1 MAVIQRGGAKMTV
14 VWTDVHEVE
23 ERLKKLGLSPEGT
36 PSAVENIDTV
46 LQRAEAERNFCTGLD
61 PISLP
66 GNIFWG
72 RTVRFL
78 RETYLPHG
86 WTAASPRNVPLLV
99 APSEE
104 FAITVSSG
112 SRETGFGAL
121 KPTTR
126 YSKGTAVMGRVATN
140 RQLLIPGVGFGEEDV
155 EVGDGIPTW
164 FLLYQHVSTK
174 SGVRLHAELSLPE
187 GAGEHGKIDVWNER
201 IILPEIDFDGFTPFE
216 DAIDPNS
223 GFDIPVER
231 LG

>member
-1 MAVIQRGGAKMTV
+1 MTV
-14 VWTDVHEVE
+14 VWTDEHEVE

-36 PSAVENIDTV
+36 PPAIQNIHTV
-46 LQRAEAERNFCTGLD
+46 LRRAEAERNFCTPLD
-61 PISLP
+61 PVSLP

-78 RETYLPHG
+78 RETYVPHG
-86 WTAASPRNVPLLV
+86 WMAQSPRNVPLLL

-104 FAITVSSG
+104 FAVTVSSG

-126 YSKGTAVMGRVATN
+126 YSKGTAVMGRVQTN
-140 RQLLIPGVGFGEEDV
+140 RQLLLPGVFDDDEDV
-155 EVGDGIPTW
+155 EFGDGIPTW
-164 FLLYQHVSTK
+164 FLLYQHVNRPD
-174 SGVRLHAELSLPE
+174 GVRLHAELSLPE
-187 GAGEHGKIDVWNER
+187 GAGEHGKIAEWNER